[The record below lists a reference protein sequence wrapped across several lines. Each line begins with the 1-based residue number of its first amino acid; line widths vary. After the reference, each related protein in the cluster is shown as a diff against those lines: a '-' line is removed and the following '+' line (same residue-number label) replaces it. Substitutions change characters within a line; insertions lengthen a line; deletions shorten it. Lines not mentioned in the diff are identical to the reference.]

1 MEITIDLKP
10 DQLHTILR
18 YLEEFIPTAS
28 VWAYGSR
35 VKGTAHAASD
45 LDLVA
50 FTTKEQQPQVSL
62 LKEALEESNLPFRV
76 DLFVWN
82 EVPQQFHKNIQ
93 QEHVVLQ

>member
-1 MEITIDLKP
+1 MDTSIDLKD
-10 DQLHTILR
+10 DQLRTVLH

-50 FTTKEQQPQVSL
+50 FTAQSQQPQVAL
-62 LKEALEESNLPFRV
+62 LKEAFEESNLPFRV
-76 DLFVWN
+76 DLFIWD
-82 EVPQQFHKNIQ
+82 EIPQQFHKNIQ
-93 QEHVVLQ
+93 HEHVVLQ